1 MPSQPRVLGLVV
13 ALTLLVSG
21 GVLATGQYYRLSGYE
36 STTATMER
44 AQVQPQYTDGFD
56 PGQANATTDQGAQQP
71 EFGLRNVVYRPNVT
85 YNYTV
90 DGERY
95 TGENV
100 AAGTDIA
107 TDNRSDAAALLPA
120 RRAGATTTVYYDP
133 EDPDDAHLLHRYRFF
148 PGGLLLVAGLLVLTD
163 TLTPNLRFVRF
174 LTDKIPFATLERV
187 PGVKRTALSEFSD
200 DPTAILDSLDR
211 WEGTE
216 PAPIRSSAS
225 SAVWMLCYLFI
236 ADLAIVYFALS
247 SRPYDLWAMVP
258 FFAVATGVM
267 RLGFRRLDP

>member
-1 MPSQPRVLGLVV
+1 MPSPPRVLGLVV

-21 GVLATGQYYRLSGYE
+21 GVLATGQYYRVSGYE
-36 STTATMER
+36 STTATVER
-44 AQVQPQYTDGFD
+44 AGIQPQYTTGFD
-56 PGQANATTDQGAQQP
+56 SSGANTTADQGVQQP
-71 EFGLRNVVYRPNVT
+71 EFGLRDVVYRPNVT
-85 YNYTV
+85 YTYRV

-100 AAGTDIA
+100 ALGTDIV
-107 TDNRSDAAALLPA
+107 TDNRSDVASLLPV

-133 EDPDDAHLLHRYRFF
+133 DDPDDAHLLRRYSFF

-174 LTDKIPFATLERV
+174 LSGKVPFATLERV
-187 PGVKRTALSEFSD
+187 PGVERTALSEFSD

-211 WEGTE
+211 WEGTGQS
-216 PAPIRSSAS
+216 PIRERAS
-225 SAVWMLCYLFI
+225 PAVWALCYLLI

-247 SRPYDLWAMVP
+247 SRPYDLWALVP
-258 FFAVATGVM
+258 FFAVGTGFM
-267 RLGFRRLDP
+267 RLAFGRLEM